1 MRPRFIHLA
10 FTLLVA
16 APGCAAQQS
25 AETAPATFWA
35 FTGPWDP
42 QSDASVRAHG
52 GLLDAI
58 VTGWIG
64 LDSVSGRPLLPPPYT
79 DSIRTG
85 NAAVAR
91 MAIVTSWHR
100 DRFHPAPIRRL
111 GVDRTAL
118 ARTAGE
124 IARHASSSRY
134 TGLVFDFELL
144 EPRDLDAQL
153 RVMKAIADSARA
165 RGVTTFAAAV
175 PATDTAGYPARPLL
189 SVVDA
194 IIPML
199 YDQHWTGS
207 VPGPISAREWVRGA
221 LALRVA
227 EAGPQGIVAGLPTY
241 GYRWRKGQP
250 AESISY
256 TQAQAIA
263 ARSRAPLQRDTASGT
278 LRARHAEGWEMWV
291 TDAAL
296 LRDLVRDAERAGVR
310 RFALWRLGQ
319 EDPAIWGTVIR

>member
-1 MRPRFIHLA
+1 MRPRFVHLA

-16 APGCAAQQS
+16 APGCAAQS
-25 AETAPATFWA
+25 SPAAGKPEFWA

-42 QSDASVRAHG
+42 QSDASIREYG
-52 GLLDAI
+52 DRLDAI

-64 LDSVSGRPLLPPPYT
+64 LDSVSGRPLLPSPYT
-79 DSIRTG
+79 DSIRPRKG
-85 NAAVAR
+85 GVAR
-91 MAIVTSWHR
+91 LAIVTSWHR
-100 DRFHPAPIRRL
+100 DRFHAAPIRRL
-111 GVDRTAL
+111 ARDPGAL
-118 ARTAGE
+118 ARTAGT
-124 IARHASSSRY
+124 IARYADSLKY

-153 RVMKAIADSARA
+153 RVMKAIADSART

-189 SVVDA
+189 RVVDA

-207 VPGPISAREWVRGA
+207 EPGPISGRDWVRGA
-221 LALRVA
+221 LALRIA
-227 EAGPQGIVAGLPTY
+227 EAGPDGIVAGLPTY
-241 GYRWRKGQP
+241 GYRWRKGKP
-250 AESISY
+250 TESLSHA
-256 TQAQAIA
+256 QARAIA
-263 ARSRAPLQRDTASGT
+263 AQSRAPLERDSASGT
-278 LRARHAEGWEMWV
+278 LRARHPEGWEMWV
-291 TDAAL
+291 TDAGL
-296 LRDLVRDAERAGVR
+296 LRDLVRDAEKAGVR